1 MNARTGAREVISWM
15 RTLRGSNR
23 PKRVDELTDDERLR
37 ITRFTARLDDTHSG
51 STSWLLEIYGFGS
64 ATPLAEQSI
73 ELPAGPTA
81 RRAALDRALGTLS
94 LVRWGWCMAVDNERI
109 EGCCVHDFTERSVA

>member
-37 ITRFTARLDDTHSG
+37 ITRFAARLDDTYSG

-64 ATPLAEQSI
+64 ITSLAEQSI
-73 ELPAGPTA
+73 ELPAEPTA

-94 LVRWGWCMAVDNERI
+94 LVRWGRCMAVDNERI
-109 EGCCVHDFTERSVA
+109 EGCCVHDFAERSVA